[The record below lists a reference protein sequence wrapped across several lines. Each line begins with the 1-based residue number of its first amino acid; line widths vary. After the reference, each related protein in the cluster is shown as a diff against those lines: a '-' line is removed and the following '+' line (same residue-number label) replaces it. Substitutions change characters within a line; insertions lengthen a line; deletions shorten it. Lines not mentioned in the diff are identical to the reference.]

1 MHVHFRRFQLVV
13 SQQLF
18 HDFQVRA
25 LFDQMRGERVPQ
37 QVEYDRLRKEKQ
49 TGED

>member
-13 SQQLF
+13 PQQLF

-25 LFDQMRGERVPQ
+25 LLDQMRGERVPQ
-37 QVEYDRLRKEKQ
+37 QVEYTRQSKQ
-49 TGED
+49 QRTGID